1 MSFTIE
7 MSHPLGPASQQ
18 GGYGG
23 PGVGG
28 HQGPHWYIAFGM
40 DLAAPAGTS
49 VFAAFDAHL
58 TKVQQHVPAADTGAV
73 YGAQLFMRSPNDMM
87 GAFYTHITGVPAA
100 LTVGSR
106 VSRGDYL
113 GRIYASGGIPAHLHM
128 ALVEIIGGAPNGQYT
143 GVNLYNSFLNTPGP
157 WTVTFFQNGT
167 PPSITAGGG
176 GPTTID
182 LSSLRGVQQGLA
194 ALGFDPGPIDG
205 IDGPRTRAA
214 VSAFQRQLMLMN
226 PATGSADPVTRAALA
241 ARLRLAGFIVVG
253 A

>member
-1 MSFTIE
+1 
-7 MSHPLGPASQQ
+7 
-18 GGYGG
+18 
-23 PGVGG
+23 
-28 HQGPHWYIAFGM
+28 
-40 DLAAPAGTS
+40 
-49 VFAAFDAHL
+49 
-58 TKVQQHVPAADTGAV
+58 
-73 YGAQLFMRSPNDMM
+73 
-87 GAFYTHITGVPAA
+87 
-100 LTVGSR
+100 
-106 VSRGDYL
+106 
-113 GRIYASGGIPAHLHM
+113 M

-205 IDGPRTRAA
+205 INGPWTRAA
-214 VSAFQRQLMLMN
+214 VSAFQSQVMLMS
-226 PATGSADPVTRAALA
+226 PPTGSADPVTKAVLA
-241 ARLRLAGFIVVG
+241 AKLRLAGFVVVG

>member
-73 YGAQLFMRSPNDMM
+73 KLDVM
-87 GAFYTHITGVPAA
+87 
-100 LTVGSR
+100 
-106 VSRGDYL
+106 
-113 GRIYASGGIPAHLHM
+113 IYADLASAGPVLKGHKSVGGLRASTYNAMPKEGVV
-128 ALVEIIGGAPNGQYT
+128 ALVD
-143 GVNLYNSFLNTPGP
+143 FLKKFEAENK
-157 WTVTFFQNGT
+157 
-167 PPSITAGGG
+167 
-176 GPTTID
+176 
-182 LSSLRGVQQGLA
+182 
-194 ALGFDPGPIDG
+194 
-205 IDGPRTRAA
+205 
-214 VSAFQRQLMLMN
+214 
-226 PATGSADPVTRAALA
+226 
-241 ARLRLAGFIVVG
+241 
-253 A
+253 